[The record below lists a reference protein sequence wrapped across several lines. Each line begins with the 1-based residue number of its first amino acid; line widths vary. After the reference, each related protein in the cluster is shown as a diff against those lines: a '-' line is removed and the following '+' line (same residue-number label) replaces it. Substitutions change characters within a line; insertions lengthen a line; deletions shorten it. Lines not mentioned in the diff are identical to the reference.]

1 MRTEDWGEIGFD
13 SVLSTSF
20 QGESM
25 AEVSGKHAL
34 AELLRQEGVEYIFG
48 NPGTTELPLMDV
60 LAQRDDLRYI
70 LSLHEGVALAMA
82 AGYAEASGKIGVSN
96 FHVAPGLGNALGLIY
111 TAYMGRTPIL
121 VTAGQQDRRMQLEE
135 PLLWG
140 DLVQM
145 ARPYTKWSYEI
156 SRPEDLPQAV
166 RRAIKVA
173 MTPPTGPVFLSLPM
187 DVLEASVDLDL
198 SPTTRPDLRAGPLP
212 ELLSQA
218 AEVLCAAQNPTI
230 IVGDRVSKA
239 GALAETVA
247 LAETLGARVYGE
259 PQANS
264 VAFPS
269 DHPLFAGV
277 LPGLSQG
284 IRRALEPAD
293 VILVIGLNLFQP
305 FLYTARGPL
314 PDGMAVV
321 QIDSDAWEVAKTY
334 PVKVGILA
342 DPKAAMAQLT
352 PLLRQ
357 RMTAARQDAARQ
369 RLETEREL
377 RLQERRSLE
386 SRTAEDDA
394 KEPMSPLVL
403 MREVAHALPDDAVV
417 VNESITAGGTLR
429 AWLKL
434 KDDKSFLQAK
444 GGGLGFGLPAVV
456 GVKLALPQRPVVG
469 LIGEGS
475 AMYAIQ
481 GLWTAAHYDLPAVFV
496 ICNNA
501 QYRILKSG
509 LLAFRSEPAKQGKF
523 VGMDLV
529 QPEIDFVALAESL
542 GVPAERVTKLKDV
555 GPALQQALSRPGPAL
570 IDIPIDRSVRPLF

>member
-434 KDDKSFLQAK
+434 KDDKSFFQAK

-542 GVPAERVTKLKDV
+542 GVPAERVTKVKDV

>member
-1 MRTEDWGEIGFD
+1 
-13 SVLSTSF
+13 VQL
-20 QGESM
+20 
-25 AEVSGKHAL
+25 SGKQAL
-34 AELLRQEGVEYIFG
+34 AELLHQEGVEYIFG

-60 LAQRDDLRYI
+60 LAQRDDLQYI
-70 LSLHEGVALAMA
+70 LALHEAVALAMS
-82 AGYAEASGKIGVSN
+82 AGYAEASGRIGVSN

-111 TAYMGRTPIL
+111 TAYMGRSPLL

-156 SRPEDLPQAV
+156 GRTEDLPQAV

-173 MTPPTGPVFLSLPM
+173 LTPPTGPVFLSLPM
-187 DVLEASVDLDL
+187 DVLETSADLDL
-198 SPTTRPDLRAGPLP
+198 ASTPRPDLRPGPLP
-212 ELLSQA
+212 ELLAQA
-218 AEVLCAAQNPTI
+218 AEVLCTAHNPTI

-239 GALAETVA
+239 GALAEAVE
-247 LAETLGARVYGE
+247 LAETLGARVYAE

-264 VAFPS
+264 VAFPA

-284 IRRALEPAD
+284 VRRALEPAD
-293 VILVIGLNLFQP
+293 VLLVIGLNLFQP
-305 FLYTARGPL
+305 FLYTEKGPL
-314 PDGMAVV
+314 PEHATVV
-321 QIDSDAWEVAKTY
+321 QIDSDAWEVGKNY
-334 PVKVGILA
+334 PISVGVVS

-357 RMTAARQDAARQ
+357 RRTSEQQQAARQ
-369 RLETEREL
+369 RLESERES

-386 SRTAEDDA
+386 SRTAEDNA
-394 KEPMSPLVL
+394 KEPMSALVL
-403 MREVAHALPDDAVV
+403 MREIAHALPADAVV
-417 VNESITAGGTLR
+417 VNESVTAGGTLR

-434 KDDKSFLQAK
+434 TDEKSFFQAK

-481 GLWTAAHYDLPAVFV
+481 GLWTAAHYDLPVVFV

-529 QPEIDFVALAESL
+529 QPEIDFVGLATSL
-542 GVPAERVTKLKDV
+542 GVAAERVSQAQDV
-555 GPALQQALSRPGPAL
+555 GPALQRALSRQGPSL
-570 IDIPIDRSVRPLF
+570 LDIPIDRAVRALF

>member
-1 MRTEDWGEIGFD
+1 
-13 SVLSTSF
+13 
-20 QGESM
+20 M
-25 AEVSGKHAL
+25 AEISGKHAL
-34 AELLRQEGVEYIFG
+34 AELLHQEGVEYLFG

-82 AGYAEASGKIGVSN
+82 AGYAEASGKIGVTN

-111 TAYMGRTPIL
+111 TAHMSRTPLL

-145 ARPYTKWSYEI
+145 ARPYTKWAYEI
-156 SRPEDLPQAV
+156 SSPVDLPRAV
-166 RRAIKVA
+166 RRALKVA
-173 MTPPTGPVFLSLPM
+173 LTPPTGPVFLSLPM
-187 DVLEASVDLDL
+187 DVLEESADVDLT
-198 SPTTRPDLRAGPLP
+198 PIPRPDLRPGPLP
-212 ELLSQA
+212 ELLVQA

-230 IVGDRVSKA
+230 IVGDRVSKS
-239 GALAETVA
+239 GALAEAVA

-264 VAFPS
+264 IAFPA

-277 LPGLSQG
+277 LPSLSQG

-293 VILVIGLNLFQP
+293 VVLAIGLNLFQP
-305 FLYTARGPL
+305 FLYTGRSPL
-314 PDGMAVV
+314 PDHVTVV
-321 QIDSDAWEVAKTY
+321 QIDSDPWEVGKNY
-334 PVKVGILA
+334 PVKVGVLS

-357 RMTAARQDAARQ
+357 RLTPTQQDTATR
-369 RLETEREL
+369 RLASEREL

-386 SRTAEDDA
+386 SRTAEDEA
-394 KEPMSPLVL
+394 KEPMSALVL
-403 MREVAHALPDDAVV
+403 MRELSRALPADAVV
-417 VNESITAGGTLR
+417 VNESVTAGGTLR
-429 AWLKL
+429 AWLQL
-434 KDDKSFLQAK
+434 KDERSFFQAK
-444 GGGLGFGLPAVV
+444 GGGLGFGLPGVV
-456 GVKLALPQRPVVG
+456 GVKLALPERPVVG

-481 GLWTAAHYDLPAVFV
+481 GLWTAAHYDLPVVFV

-529 QPEIDFVALAESL
+529 HPEIDFVRMAESL
-542 GVPAERVTKLKDV
+542 GVAAERVTRPQDV
-555 GPALQQALSRPGPAL
+555 GPALRQALARHGPSL
-570 IDIPIDRSVRPLF
+570 LDIPIDRSVRALF

>member
-1 MRTEDWGEIGFD
+1 MGEI
-13 SVLSTSF
+13 
-20 QGESM
+20 
-25 AEVSGKHAL
+25 SGKHAL
-34 AELLRQEGVEYIFG
+34 AELLCQEGVAYIFG

-60 LAQRDDLRYI
+60 LAQRDDLQYI

-82 AGYAEASGKIGVSN
+82 AGYAEASGKIGVTN
-96 FHVAPGLGNALGLIY
+96 FHVAPGLGNALGLVY
-111 TAYMGRTPIL
+111 TAYMGRTPLL

-173 MTPPTGPVFLSLPM
+173 MAPPTGPVFLSLPM
-187 DVLEASVDLDL
+187 DVLETSVDLDL
-198 SPTTRPDLRAGPLP
+198 SPIPRPDLRPGPLP
-212 ELLSQA
+212 ALLERA
-218 AEVLCAAQNPTI
+218 AEVLCAAHNPTI

-239 GALAETVA
+239 GALGEAVE

-264 VAFPS
+264 MPFPS

-277 LPGLSQG
+277 LPSLSQG
-284 IRRALEPAD
+284 VRRALEPAD
-293 VILVIGLNLFQP
+293 VLLAIGLNLFQP

-314 PDGMAVV
+314 PEGMTVV
-321 QIDSDAWEVAKTY
+321 QIDSDPWEVGKTY
-334 PVKVGILA
+334 PVKVGILS

-357 RMTAARQDAARQ
+357 RMTAAQKEAAGK
-369 RLETEREL
+369 RLEAEREL
-377 RLQERRSLE
+377 RFQERRSLE

-394 KEPMSPLVL
+394 KVPMSPLVL
-403 MREVAHALPDDAVV
+403 MREIAHALPADAVV
-417 VNESITAGGTLR
+417 VNESVTAGGTLR

-434 KDDKSFLQAK
+434 KDERSFFQAK

-481 GLWTAAHYDLPAVFV
+481 GLWTAAHYELSVVFV

-509 LLAFRSEPAKQGKF
+509 LLAFRSEPAKQGKY

-542 GVPAERVTKLKDV
+542 GVAAERVTKPQDV
-555 GPALQQALSRPGPAL
+555 GPALRQALSRPGPSL
-570 IDIPIDRSVRPLF
+570 IDIPIDRSVRALF

>member
-1 MRTEDWGEIGFD
+1 MVQI
-13 SVLSTSF
+13 
-20 QGESM
+20 
-25 AEVSGKHAL
+25 SGKHAL
-34 AELLRQEGVEYIFG
+34 AELLHQEGVEYLFG

-60 LAQRDDLRYI
+60 LAQRDDIRYI

-82 AGYAEASGKIGVSN
+82 AGYAEASGKIGVTN

-111 TAYMGRTPIL
+111 TAYMSRTPLL
-121 VTAGQQDRRMQLEE
+121 VTAGQQDRRLQLEE

-156 SRPEDLPQAV
+156 PSPVDLPRAV

-187 DVLEASVDLDL
+187 DVLEESVDVDL
-198 SPTTRPDLRAGPLP
+198 RPTSRPDLRSGPLP
-212 ELLSQA
+212 ELLAQA
-218 AEVLCAAQNPTI
+218 AEVLHAAKNPTI
-230 IVGDRVSKA
+230 IVGDRVSKS
-239 GALAETVA
+239 GALMEAVA

-264 VAFPS
+264 IAFPS
-269 DHPLFAGV
+269 EHALFAGV
-277 LPGLSQG
+277 LPSLSQG

-293 VILVIGLNLFQP
+293 VVLVIGLNLFQP
-305 FLYTARGPL
+305 FLYVAKGPF
-314 PDGMAVV
+314 PDHATVV
-321 QIDSDAWEVAKTY
+321 QIDSDPWEVGKNY
-334 PVKVGILA
+334 PVKVGVLS

-357 RMTAARQDAARQ
+357 RMTPAQKEAAER
-369 RLETEREL
+369 RLESEREL

-386 SRTAEDDA
+386 ARTAEDDA
-394 KEPMSPLVL
+394 KEPMSALVL
-403 MREVAHALPDDAVV
+403 MREIAHTLPTDAVV
-417 VNESITAGGTLR
+417 VNESVTAGGTLR

-434 KDDKSFLQAK
+434 KDEKSFFQAK

-456 GVKLALPQRPVVG
+456 GVKLALPERPVVG

-481 GLWTAAHYDLPAVFV
+481 GLWTAAHYELPVVFV

-529 QPEIDFVALAESL
+529 HPEIDFVRLAESL
-542 GVPAERVTKLKDV
+542 GVAAERVTKPQDV
-555 GPALQQALSRPGPAL
+555 GPALRQALSRQGPSL
-570 IDIPIDRSVRPLF
+570 LDMPIDRSVRALF

>member
-1 MRTEDWGEIGFD
+1 
-13 SVLSTSF
+13 
-20 QGESM
+20 M
-25 AEVSGKHAL
+25 AEMSGKHVL
-34 AELLRQEGVEYIFG
+34 AELLHQEGVEYIFG

-60 LAQRDDLRYI
+60 LAQRDDLHYI
-70 LSLHEGVALAMA
+70 LSLHEAVALAMA
-82 AGYAEASGKIGVSN
+82 AGYAEASGKIGVTN

-111 TAYMGRTPIL
+111 TAYMGRSPLL

-156 SRPEDLPQAV
+156 PRPEDLPQAV

-173 MTPPTGPVFLSLPM
+173 LTPPTGPVFLSLPM
-187 DVLEASVDLDL
+187 DVLEASIDLDL
-198 SPTTRPDLRAGPLP
+198 APSPRLDLRPGPLP
-212 ELLSQA
+212 ELLAQA
-218 AEVLCAAQNPTI
+218 AEVLCTAKNPTI

-239 GALAETVA
+239 GALAEAVE

-269 DHPLFAGV
+269 EHPLFAGV

-293 VILVIGLNLFQP
+293 VLLVIGLNLFQP
-305 FLYTARGPL
+305 FLYAAKGPL
-314 PDGMAVV
+314 PDHKTIV
-321 QIDSDAWEVAKTY
+321 QIDSDPWEVGKNY
-334 PVKVGILA
+334 PVTVGVLS

-352 PLLRQ
+352 PPLRQ
-357 RMTAARQDAARQ
+357 RMTAAQKAAARQ
-369 RLETEREL
+369 RLEAERES

-394 KEPMSPLVL
+394 KEPMSALVL
-403 MREVAHALPDDAVV
+403 MREIAHALPADAVV
-417 VNESITAGGTLR
+417 VNESVTAGGTLR

-434 KDDKSFLQAK
+434 KDEKSFFQAK

-481 GLWTAAHYDLPAVFV
+481 GLWTAAHYDLPVVFV

-529 QPEIDFVALAESL
+529 QPEIDFVGLAKSL
-542 GVPAERVTKLKDV
+542 GVTAERVTKPQEV
-555 GPALQQALSRPGPAL
+555 GPALRQALSRHGPSL
-570 IDIPIDRSVRPLF
+570 IDIPIDRSVRALF

>member
-1 MRTEDWGEIGFD
+1 MVQT
-13 SVLSTSF
+13 
-20 QGESM
+20 
-25 AEVSGKHAL
+25 SGKQAL

-60 LAQRDDLRYI
+60 LAQRDDIRYI

-82 AGYAEASGKIGVSN
+82 AGYAEASGKIGVTN

-111 TAYMGRTPIL
+111 TAYMGRTPLL

-156 SRPEDLPQAV
+156 PNPADLPQAV
-166 RRAIKVA
+166 RRALKVA

-187 DVLEASVDLDL
+187 DVLEATLDADLA
-198 SPTTRPDLRAGPLP
+198 PTSRPDLRAGPLP
-212 ELLSQA
+212 ELLEQA
-218 AEVLCAAQNPTI
+218 TEVLCSAQNPTI
-230 IVGDRVSKA
+230 IVGDRVSKS
-239 GALAETVA
+239 GALAEAVK
-247 LAETLGARVYGE
+247 LAEALGARVYGE

-264 VAFPS
+264 IAFPS

-277 LPGLSQG
+277 LPSLSQG
-284 IRRALEPAD
+284 VRRALEPAD
-293 VILVIGLNLFQP
+293 VVLVIGLNLFQP
-305 FLYTARGPL
+305 FLYTPQGPL
-314 PDGMAVV
+314 PEGVMVV
-321 QIDSDAWEVAKTY
+321 QIDSDPWEVGKNYA
-334 PVKVGILA
+334 VKVGILS

-352 PLLRQ
+352 PRLHH
-357 RMTAARQDAARQ
+357 RMTPAQTAAARQ
-369 RLETEREL
+369 RLESERAL

-394 KEPMSPLVL
+394 KEPISPLVL
-403 MREVAHALPDDAVV
+403 MREIAHALPADAVV

-434 KDDKSFLQAK
+434 EDEKSFFQAK

-481 GLWTAAHYDLPAVFV
+481 GLWTAAHYELPVVFV

-501 QYRILKSG
+501 QYRILKAG

-529 QPEIDFVALAESL
+529 QPEIDFVALAASL
-542 GVPAERVTKLKDV
+542 GVAAARVTKPQEV
-555 GPALQQALSRPGPAL
+555 GPALKQALLRHGPSL
-570 IDIPIDRSVRPLF
+570 LDIPIDRSVRALF

>member
-1 MRTEDWGEIGFD
+1 
-13 SVLSTSF
+13 
-20 QGESM
+20 M
-25 AEVSGKHAL
+25 AEISGKQAL
-34 AELLRQEGVEYIFG
+34 AELLHQEGVEYVFG

-82 AGYAEASGKIGVSN
+82 AGYAEASGKIGVTN

-111 TAYMGRTPIL
+111 TAYMTRTPLL

-145 ARPYTKWSYEI
+145 ARPYTKWAHEI
-156 SRPEDLPQAV
+156 SSPVDLPRAV
-166 RRAIKVA
+166 RRALKVA

-187 DVLEASVDLDL
+187 DVLEESAEVNLA
-198 SPTTRPDLRAGPLP
+198 PTSRPDLRPGPLP
-212 ELLSQA
+212 ELLVQA

-239 GALAETVA
+239 GALAEAVT

-264 VAFPS
+264 IAFPA

-277 LPGLSQG
+277 LPSLSQG
-284 IRRALEPAD
+284 IRQALEPAD
-293 VILVIGLNLFQP
+293 VVLVIGLNLFQP
-305 FLYTARGPL
+305 FLYMGRSPL
-314 PDGMAVV
+314 PDPVAVV
-321 QIDSDAWEVAKTY
+321 QIDSDPWEVGKNY
-334 PVKVGILA
+334 PVKVGVLS

-357 RMTAARQDAARQ
+357 RLTPQQHDTAKR
-369 RLETEREL
+369 RLASEREL

-386 SRTAEDDA
+386 SRTAEDEG
-394 KEPMSPLVL
+394 KEPMSALIL
-403 MREVAHALPDDAVV
+403 MRELSRALPADAAV
-417 VNESITAGGTLR
+417 VNESVTAGGTLR
-429 AWLKL
+429 AWLQL
-434 KDDKSFLQAK
+434 KDEKSFFQAK
-444 GGGLGFGLPAVV
+444 GGGLGFGLPGVV
-456 GVKLALPQRPVVG
+456 GVKLALPERPVVG

-481 GLWTAAHYDLPAVFV
+481 GLWTAAHYDLPVVFV

-509 LLAFRSEPAKQGKF
+509 LLAFRSEPAKQGRF

-529 QPEIDFVALAESL
+529 HPEIDFVRMAESL
-542 GVPAERVTKLKDV
+542 GVAAERVTKAQDV
-555 GPALQQALSRPGPAL
+555 GPALRRALSRSGPSL
-570 IDIPIDRSVRPLF
+570 LDMPIDRSVRALF

>member
-1 MRTEDWGEIGFD
+1 
-13 SVLSTSF
+13 
-20 QGESM
+20 M
-25 AEVSGKHAL
+25 AEISGKQAL
-34 AELLRQEGVEYIFG
+34 AELLRQEGVEYLFG

-60 LAQRDDLRYI
+60 LAQRDDIRYI

-82 AGYAEASGKIGVSN
+82 AGYAEASGKIGVTN

-111 TAYMGRTPIL
+111 TAYMSRTPLL

-140 DLVQM
+140 DLVSM

-156 SRPEDLPQAV
+156 PSPADLPRAV
-166 RRAIKVA
+166 RRALKVA

-187 DVLEASVDLDL
+187 DVLEESADVDLA
-198 SPTTRPDLRAGPLP
+198 PTPRPDLRPGPLP
-212 ELLSQA
+212 ELLDRA
-218 AEVLCAAQNPTI
+218 AEVLCAARNPTI
-230 IVGDRVSKA
+230 IVGDRVSKS
-239 GALAETVA
+239 GALRQAVE

-264 VAFPS
+264 VAFPA

-277 LPGLSQG
+277 LPSLSQG

-293 VILVIGLNLFQP
+293 VLLVIGLNLFQP
-305 FLYTARGPL
+305 FLYMPRAPL
-314 PDGMAVV
+314 PETATVIH
-321 QIDSDAWEVAKTY
+321 IDSDPWEVGKNY
-334 PVKVGILA
+334 PVHVGVLS
-342 DPKAAMAQLT
+342 DPLAAMAQLT

-357 RMTAARQDAARQ
+357 RLTATQKDAAAR
-369 RLETEREL
+369 RLETEGEL

-394 KEPMSPLVL
+394 KEPMTALVL
-403 MREVAHALPDDAVV
+403 MREVAKALPADAVV

-429 AWLKL
+429 AWLNL
-434 KDDKSFLQAK
+434 KDEKSFFQAK
-444 GGGLGFGLPAVV
+444 GGGLGFGLPGVV
-456 GVKLALPQRPVVG
+456 GVKLALPERPVVG

-529 QPEIDFVALAESL
+529 HPEIDFVGLAESL
-542 GVPAERVTKLKDV
+542 GVAAERVTKPQDV
-555 GPALQQALSRPGPAL
+555 GPALKQALSRNGPSL
-570 IDIPIDRSVRPLF
+570 LDIPIDRSVRALF

>member
-1 MRTEDWGEIGFD
+1 
-13 SVLSTSF
+13 
-20 QGESM
+20 M
-25 AEVSGKHAL
+25 AEMSGKHVL
-34 AELLRQEGVEYIFG
+34 AELLYQEGVEYIFG
-48 NPGTTELPLMDV
+48 NPGTTELPLMDE

-111 TAYMGRTPIL
+111 TAYMGRTPLL

-145 ARPYTKWSYEI
+145 ARPYTKWSYET

-198 SPTTRPDLRAGPLP
+198 SPTARPDLRPGPLP
-212 ELLSQA
+212 ELLAQA
-218 AEVLCAAQNPTI
+218 AEVLCAATNPTI
-230 IVGDRVSKA
+230 IVGDRVSKSA
-239 GALAETVA
+239 GLAEAVE
-247 LAETLGARVYGE
+247 LAETLGARVYAE

-293 VILVIGLNLFQP
+293 VLLVVGLNLFQP
-305 FLYTARGPL
+305 FLYAARGPL
-314 PDGMAVV
+314 PDGMTVV
-321 QIDSDAWEVAKTY
+321 HIDSDPWEVGKTY
-334 PVKVGILA
+334 PVRVGILS
-342 DPKAAMAQLT
+342 DPKAAMAPLT
-352 PLLRQ
+352 SLLRQ
-357 RMTAARQDAARQ
+357 RMTAAQHDAASQ
-369 RLETEREL
+369 RLRAEREL
-377 RLQERRSLE
+377 RVQERRSLE

-394 KEPMSPLVL
+394 KDPMSPLVL
-403 MREVAHALPDDAVV
+403 MREIAHALPADAVV

-434 KDDKSFLQAK
+434 QDEKSFFQAK

-509 LLAFRSEPAKQGKF
+509 LLAFGSEPAKQGKF

-542 GVPAERVTKLKDV
+542 GVSAERVTKPNDV
-555 GPALQQALSRPGPAL
+555 GPALRQALSHPGPSL
-570 IDIPIDRSVRPLF
+570 IDVPIDRSVRALF

>member
-1 MRTEDWGEIGFD
+1 
-13 SVLSTSF
+13 
-20 QGESM
+20 M
-25 AEVSGKHAL
+25 AEISGKQAL

-60 LAQRDDLRYI
+60 LAQRDDIRYI

-82 AGYAEASGKIGVSN
+82 AGYAEASGRIGVTN

-111 TAYMGRTPIL
+111 TAYMSRTPLL

-140 DLVQM
+140 DLVSM

-156 SRPEDLPQAV
+156 PSPADLPRAV
-166 RRAIKVA
+166 RRALKVA
-173 MTPPTGPVFLSLPM
+173 LTPPTGPVFLSLPM
-187 DVLEASVDLDL
+187 DVLEESTEVDLAPA
-198 SPTTRPDLRAGPLP
+198 SRPDLRPGPLP
-212 ELLSQA
+212 ELLA
-218 AEVLCAAQNPTI
+218 RAVEVLGAATNPTI

-239 GALAETVA
+239 GAIAETVA

-264 VAFPS
+264 VAFP
-269 DHPLFAGV
+269 DGHPLFAGV
-277 LPGLSQG
+277 LPSLSQG

-293 VILVIGLNLFQP
+293 ILLVIGLNLFQP
-305 FLYTARGPL
+305 FLYMGRSPL
-314 PDGMAVV
+314 PEHVSVV
-321 QIDSDAWEVAKTY
+321 HIDSDPWEIGKNY
-334 PVKVGILA
+334 PVRVGLLS
-342 DPKAAMAQLT
+342 DPKVALAQLT

-357 RMTAARQDAARQ
+357 RLTPAQRQTAERRLAA
-369 RLETEREL
+369 EREL

-386 SRTAEDDA
+386 ARTAEDDG
-394 KEPMSPLVL
+394 KEPMSALVL
-403 MREVAHALPDDAVV
+403 MREIARALPADAVV

-434 KDDKSFLQAK
+434 RDEKSFFQAK
-444 GGGLGFGLPAVV
+444 GGGLGFGLPGVI
-456 GVKLALPQRPVVG
+456 GVKLALPERPVLG

-481 GLWTAAHYDLPAVFV
+481 GLWTAAHYDLPVVFV

-529 QPEIDFVALAESL
+529 QPEIDFVRLAESL
-542 GVPAERVTKLKDV
+542 GVAAERVTKSQDV
-555 GPALQQALSRPGPAL
+555 GPALQQALARNRPSL
-570 IDIPIDRSVRPLF
+570 LDIPIDRAVRALF

>member
-1 MRTEDWGEIGFD
+1 
-13 SVLSTSF
+13 
-20 QGESM
+20 M
-25 AEVSGKHAL
+25 AEISGKHAL
-34 AELLRQEGVEYIFG
+34 AELLHQEGVEYIFG

-60 LAQRDDLRYI
+60 LAQRDDLHYI
-70 LSLHEGVALAMA
+70 LSLHEAVALAMS

-111 TAYMGRTPIL
+111 TAYMGRSPLL

-145 ARPYTKWSYEI
+145 ARPYTKWAYEI
-156 SRPEDLPQAV
+156 PRPADLPQAV

-173 MTPPTGPVFLSLPM
+173 LTPPTGPVFLSLPM
-187 DVLEASVDLDL
+187 DVLETSVDLDL
-198 SPTTRPDLRAGPLP
+198 APAPQLHLRPGPLP
-212 ELLSQA
+212 ELLAQA
-218 AEVLCAAQNPTI
+218 AEVLCTAKNPTL
-230 IVGDRVSKA
+230 IVGDRVSKS
-239 GALAETVA
+239 GALVEAVE

-264 VAFPS
+264 VAFPGE
-269 DHPLFAGV
+269 HPLFAGV

-293 VILVIGLNLFQP
+293 LLLVIGLNLFQP
-305 FLYTARGPL
+305 FLYAAKGPL
-314 PDGMAVV
+314 PEHVTVV
-321 QIDSDAWEVAKTY
+321 QIDSDPWEVGKNY
-334 PVKVGILA
+334 PVTVGMLS

-357 RMTAARQDAARQ
+357 RMTAAQKDAARQ
-369 RLETEREL
+369 RLQSEREL
-377 RLQERRSLE
+377 RRQERRSLE
-386 SRTAEDDA
+386 TRTAEDDA
-394 KEPMSPLVL
+394 KEPMSALVL
-403 MREVAHALPDDAVV
+403 MREIAHALPADAVV
-417 VNESITAGGTLR
+417 VNESVTAGGTLR

-434 KDDKSFLQAK
+434 RDEKSFFQAK

-456 GVKLALPQRPVVG
+456 GVKLALPQRPVLG

-481 GLWTAAHYDLPAVFV
+481 GLWTAAHYDLPVVFV

-529 QPEIDFVALAESL
+529 QPEIDFVALAKSL
-542 GVPAERVTKLKDV
+542 GVAAERVSKPQEVGRALKQAFSRH
-555 GPALQQALSRPGPAL
+555 GPSL
-570 IDIPIDRSVRPLF
+570 IDIPIDRSVRALF

>member
-1 MRTEDWGEIGFD
+1 
-13 SVLSTSF
+13 
-20 QGESM
+20 M
-25 AEVSGKHAL
+25 ANISGKHAL
-34 AELLRQEGVEYIFG
+34 AELLHQEGVEYIFG
-48 NPGTTELPLMDV
+48 NPGTTELPLMDM
-60 LAQRDDLRYI
+60 LAQRDDIRYI

-82 AGYAEASGKIGVSN
+82 TGYAEASGKIGVTN

-111 TAYMGRTPIL
+111 TAYMGRTPLL

-156 SRPEDLPQAV
+156 PSPADLPQAV

-187 DVLEASVDLDL
+187 DVLEESLDVDL
-198 SPTTRPDLRAGPLP
+198 SPTSRPDLRPGPLP
-212 ELLSQA
+212 ELLEQA
-218 AEVLCAAQNPTI
+218 SEVLCTAKTPTI
-230 IVGDRVSKA
+230 IVGDRVSKS
-239 GALAETVA
+239 GALAQVVE
-247 LAETLGARVYGE
+247 LAEALGARVYGE

-264 VAFPS
+264 IAFPA

-277 LPGLSQG
+277 LPSLSQG
-284 IRRALEPAD
+284 IHRALEPAD
-293 VILVIGLNLFQP
+293 VLLVIGLNLFQP
-305 FLYTARGPL
+305 FLYMAKGPL
-314 PDGMAVV
+314 PEHATVV
-321 QIDSDAWEVAKTY
+321 QIDSDAWEVGKNY
-334 PVKVGILA
+334 PVKVGILS

-357 RMTAARQDAARQ
+357 RMTPAQKDAAKQ
-369 RLETEREL
+369 RLEAEREL

-394 KEPMSPLVL
+394 KEPMSALVL
-403 MREVAHALPDDAVV
+403 MREVAHALPADAVV
-417 VNESITAGGTLR
+417 VNESVTAGGTLR

-434 KDDKSFLQAK
+434 KDAKSFFQAK

-456 GVKLALPQRPVVG
+456 GVKLALPERPVVG

-481 GLWTAAHYDLPAVFV
+481 GLWTAAHYELSVVFV

-529 QPEIDFVALAESL
+529 HPEIDFVALAESL
-542 GVPAERVTKLKDV
+542 GVSAERVTKPQEV
-555 GPALQQALSRPGPAL
+555 GPALRQALSRNGPSL
-570 IDIPIDRSVRPLF
+570 LDIPIDRSVRALF

>member
-1 MRTEDWGEIGFD
+1 
-13 SVLSTSF
+13 
-20 QGESM
+20 M
-25 AEVSGKHAL
+25 AEISGKHAL
-34 AELLRQEGVEYIFG
+34 AELLRQEGVEYLFG

-60 LAQRDDLRYI
+60 LAQRDDIRYI

-82 AGYAEASGKIGVSN
+82 AGYAEASGKIGVTN

-111 TAYMGRTPIL
+111 TAYMGRTPLL

-156 SRPEDLPQAV
+156 SRPEDLPQTV

-187 DVLEASVDLDL
+187 DVLEASVDLGPAPAARL
-198 SPTTRPDLRAGPLP
+198 DLRPGPLP
-212 ELLSQA
+212 ELLAQA
-218 AEVLCAAQNPTI
+218 AEVLCTAKNPTI
-230 IVGDRVSKA
+230 IVGDRVSKS
-239 GALAETVA
+239 GALAEAVE

-264 VAFPS
+264 LAFPS

-277 LPGLSQG
+277 LPSLSQEV
-284 IRRALEPAD
+284 RRALEPAD
-293 VILVIGLNLFQP
+293 VVLAIGLNLFQP
-305 FLYTARGPL
+305 FLYGAKAPL
-314 PDGMAVV
+314 PEHTIVV
-321 QIDSDAWEVAKTY
+321 QIDSDPWEVGKNY
-334 PVKVGILA
+334 PVKVGVLS
-342 DPKAAMAQLT
+342 DPKAALAQLM

-357 RMTAARQDAARQ
+357 CMTTPQKDAAKQ
-369 RLETEREL
+369 RLEAEREL

-403 MREVAHALPDDAVV
+403 MREVAHALPADAVV
-417 VNESITAGGTLR
+417 VNESVTAGGTLR

-434 KDDKSFLQAK
+434 KDEKSFFQAK

-481 GLWTAAHYDLPAVFV
+481 GLWTAAHYDLPVVFV

-542 GVPAERVTKLKDV
+542 GVAAERVAKPQEV
-555 GPALQQALSRPGPAL
+555 GPALRQALSRHGPSL
-570 IDIPIDRSVRPLF
+570 LDIPIDRSVRALF

>member
-1 MRTEDWGEIGFD
+1 
-13 SVLSTSF
+13 
-20 QGESM
+20 M
-25 AEVSGKHAL
+25 AEMSGKHAL
-34 AELLRQEGVEYIFG
+34 AELLHQEGVEYIFG

-60 LAQRDDLRYI
+60 LAQRDDLHYI
-70 LSLHEGVALAMA
+70 LSLHEAVALAMS

-111 TAYMGRTPIL
+111 TAYMGRSPLL

-145 ARPYTKWSYEI
+145 ARPYTKWSHEI
-156 SRPEDLPQAV
+156 PRPEDLPQAV

-173 MTPPTGPVFLSLPM
+173 LTPPTGPVFLSLPM
-187 DVLEASVDLDL
+187 DVLEASVDFDLAPGPRLDL
-198 SPTTRPDLRAGPLP
+198 RPGPLP
-212 ELLSQA
+212 ELLAQA
-218 AEVLCAAQNPTI
+218 AEVLCTARNPTI
-230 IVGDRVSKA
+230 IVGDRVSKS
-239 GALAETVA
+239 GALAEAVE
-247 LAETLGARVYGE
+247 LAETLGARVYAE

-264 VAFPS
+264 VAFPGE
-269 DHPLFAGV
+269 HPLFAGV

-293 VILVIGLNLFQP
+293 VLLVIGLNLFQP
-305 FLYTARGPL
+305 FLYAAKGPL
-314 PDGMAVV
+314 PDHKTIV
-321 QIDSDAWEVAKTY
+321 QIDSDPWEVGKNY
-334 PVKVGILA
+334 PVTVGVLS
-342 DPKAAMAQLT
+342 DPQAALAQLT

-357 RMTAARQDAARQ
+357 RLTGTQKDAARQ
-369 RLETEREL
+369 RLEAERES

-386 SRTAEDDA
+386 TRTAEDDA
-394 KEPMSPLVL
+394 KEPMSALVL
-403 MREVAHALPDDAVV
+403 MREIAHALPADAVV
-417 VNESITAGGTLR
+417 VNESVTAGGTLR

-434 KDDKSFLQAK
+434 KDEKSFFQAK

-469 LIGEGS
+469 LLGEGS

-481 GLWTAAHYDLPAVFV
+481 GLWTAAHYDLPVVFV

-529 QPEIDFVALAESL
+529 QPEIDFVGLATSL
-542 GVPAERVTKLKDV
+542 GVTAERVSKPQEV
-555 GPALQQALSRPGPAL
+555 GPALKQALSRHGPSL
-570 IDIPIDRSVRPLF
+570 IDIPIDRSVRALF

>member
-1 MRTEDWGEIGFD
+1 VQI
-13 SVLSTSF
+13 
-20 QGESM
+20 
-25 AEVSGKHAL
+25 SGKQAL

-82 AGYAEASGKIGVSN
+82 AGYAEASGKIGVTN

-111 TAYMGRTPIL
+111 TAYMSRTPLL
-121 VTAGQQDRRMQLEE
+121 VSAGQQDRRMQLEE

-145 ARPYTKWSYEI
+145 ARPYTKWAYEI
-156 SRPEDLPQAV
+156 PSPADLPRAV
-166 RRAIKVA
+166 RRALKVA

-187 DVLEASVDLDL
+187 DVLEESVDVDL
-198 SPTTRPDLRAGPLP
+198 APTSRPDLRPGPLP
-212 ELLSQA
+212 ELLARA
-218 AEVLCAAQNPTI
+218 AEVLCAAKNPTI
-230 IVGDRVSKA
+230 IVGDRVSKS
-239 GALAETVA
+239 GALLEAVA

-264 VAFPS
+264 IAFPS
-269 DHPLFAGV
+269 DHALFAGV

-293 VILVIGLNLFQP
+293 VVLVIGLNLFQP
-305 FLYTARGPL
+305 FLYAARGPL
-314 PDGMAVV
+314 PDYATVV
-321 QIDSDAWEVAKTY
+321 QIDSDAWEIGKNY
-334 PVKVGILA
+334 PVTVGLLS
-342 DPKAAMAQLT
+342 DPKVAMAQLT

-357 RMTAARQDAARQ
+357 RMTPAQQEAAQR
-369 RLETEREL
+369 RLESERDL

-386 SRTAEDDA
+386 VRTAEDDA
-394 KEPMSPLVL
+394 KEPMSALVL
-403 MREVAHALPDDAVV
+403 MREIAHALPADAAV
-417 VNESITAGGTLR
+417 VNESVTAGGTLR

-434 KDDKSFLQAK
+434 KDEKSFFQAK

-481 GLWTAAHYDLPAVFV
+481 GLWTAAHYELPAVFV

-529 QPEIDFVALAESL
+529 QPEIDFVRLAESL
-542 GVPAERVTKLKDV
+542 GVTAERVTTPQDV
-555 GPALQQALSRPGPAL
+555 GPALRQALSRQGPSL
-570 IDIPIDRSVRPLF
+570 LDIPIDRSVRALF

>member
-1 MRTEDWGEIGFD
+1 MGEI
-13 SVLSTSF
+13 
-20 QGESM
+20 
-25 AEVSGKHAL
+25 SGKQAL

-70 LSLHEGVALAMA
+70 LSLHEGVALAMS
-82 AGYAEASGKIGVSN
+82 AGYAEASGKIGVTN
-96 FHVAPGLGNALGLIY
+96 FHVAPGLGNALGLVY
-111 TAYMGRTPIL
+111 TAYMGRTPLL

-173 MTPPTGPVFLSLPM
+173 VTPPTGPVFLSLPM
-187 DVLEASVDLDL
+187 DVLETSVDLDL
-198 SPTTRPDLRAGPLP
+198 SPIPRPDLRPGPLP
-212 ELLSQA
+212 ELVEQA
-218 AEVLCAAQNPTI
+218 AEVLGAATNPTI

-239 GALAETVA
+239 AALGEAVE

-264 VAFPS
+264 IAFPS

-277 LPGLSQG
+277 LPSLSQG

-293 VILVIGLNLFQP
+293 VLLAIGLNLFQP

-314 PDGMAVV
+314 PDGITMV
-321 QIDSDAWEVAKTY
+321 QIDSDPWEVGKTY
-334 PVKVGILA
+334 PVKVGILS

-357 RMTAARQDAARQ
+357 RMTAAQKDAARK
-369 RLETEREL
+369 RLEAEREI

-403 MREVAHALPDDAVV
+403 MREIAHALPTDAVV
-417 VNESITAGGTLR
+417 VNESVTAGGTLR
-429 AWLKL
+429 AWLRL
-434 KDDKSFLQAK
+434 QDEKSFFQAK

-456 GVKLALPQRPVVG
+456 GVKLALPQRPVIG

-481 GLWTAAHYDLPAVFV
+481 GLWTAAHYELPVVFV

-529 QPEIDFVALAESL
+529 QPEIDFIALAASL
-542 GVPAERVTKLKDV
+542 GVAAERVTKPTDV
-555 GPALQQALSRPGPAL
+555 GSALQQALSRRGPSL
-570 IDIPIDRSVRPLF
+570 IDVPIDRSVRALF

>member
-1 MRTEDWGEIGFD
+1 
-13 SVLSTSF
+13 
-20 QGESM
+20 M
-25 AEVSGKHAL
+25 AEISGKHAL
-34 AELLRQEGVEYIFG
+34 AELLHQEGVEYVFG

-82 AGYAEASGKIGVSN
+82 AGYAEASGKIGVTN

-111 TAYMGRTPIL
+111 TACMSRTPLL

-145 ARPYTKWSYEI
+145 ARPYTKWAYEI
-156 SRPEDLPQAV
+156 SSPVDLPRAV
-166 RRAIKVA
+166 RRAVKVA

-187 DVLEASVDLDL
+187 DVLEESAEVDLA
-198 SPTTRPDLRAGPLP
+198 PTSRPDLRPGPLP
-212 ELLSQA
+212 ELLVRA

-230 IVGDRVSKA
+230 IVGDRVSKS
-239 GALAETVA
+239 GALAEAVA

-264 VAFPS
+264 VAFPT

-277 LPGLSQG
+277 LPSLSQG

-293 VILVIGLNLFQP
+293 VVLVIGLNLFQP
-305 FLYTARGPL
+305 FLYTGRSPL
-314 PDGMAVV
+314 PDHVSVV
-321 QIDSDAWEVAKTY
+321 QIDSDPWEVGKNY
-334 PVKVGILA
+334 PVKVGVLS

-352 PLLRQ
+352 PLLRRRLTPTQ
-357 RMTAARQDAARQ
+357 HDTAKR
-369 RLETEREL
+369 RLASEREL

-386 SRTAEDDA
+386 SRTAEDEA
-394 KEPMSPLVL
+394 KEPMSALIL
-403 MREVAHALPDDAVV
+403 MRELSRALPADAVV
-417 VNESITAGGTLR
+417 VNESVTAGGTLR
-429 AWLKL
+429 AWLQL
-434 KDDKSFLQAK
+434 RDEKSFFQAK
-444 GGGLGFGLPAVV
+444 GGGLGFGLPGVV
-456 GVKLALPQRPVVG
+456 GIKLALPERPVVG

-481 GLWTAAHYDLPAVFV
+481 GLWTAAHYDLPVVFI

-529 QPEIDFVALAESL
+529 HPEIDFVRLAESL
-542 GVPAERVTKLKDV
+542 GVAAERVTKSQDV
-555 GPALQQALSRPGPAL
+555 GPALRQALSRHGPSL
-570 IDIPIDRSVRPLF
+570 LDIPIDRSVRALF

>member
-1 MRTEDWGEIGFD
+1 
-13 SVLSTSF
+13 
-20 QGESM
+20 M
-25 AEVSGKHAL
+25 AEIAGKHVL
-34 AELLRQEGVEYIFG
+34 AELLHQEGVEYLFG

-60 LAQRDDLRYI
+60 LAQRDDIRYI

-82 AGYAEASGKIGVSN
+82 AGYAEASGKIGVTN
-96 FHVAPGLGNALGLIY
+96 FHVAPGLGNALGLVY
-111 TAYMGRTPIL
+111 TAYMSRTPLL

-140 DLVQM
+140 DLVQI

-156 SRPEDLPQAV
+156 PSPVDLPRAV

-187 DVLEASVDLDL
+187 DVLEESADVDLV
-198 SPTTRPDLRAGPLP
+198 PTSRPDLHSGPLP
-212 ELLSQA
+212 ELLAQA
-218 AEVLCAAQNPTI
+218 AEVLCAAKNPTI
-230 IVGDRVSKA
+230 IVGDRVSKSR
-239 GALAETVA
+239 ALAEAVE
-247 LAETLGARVYGE
+247 LAEALGARVYGE
-259 PQANS
+259 PQSNS
-264 VAFPS
+264 IAFPS
-269 DHPLFAGV
+269 EHPLFAGV
-277 LPGLSQG
+277 LPSLSQG

-293 VILVIGLNLFQP
+293 VLLVIGLNLFQP
-305 FLYTARGPL
+305 FLYMAKGPL
-314 PDGMAVV
+314 PEQTVLV
-321 QIDSDAWEVAKTY
+321 QIDSDPWEVGKNY
-334 PVKVGILA
+334 PVQVGILS

-357 RMTAARQDAARQ
+357 RMTPVQKDAARR
-369 RLETEREL
+369 RLESEREL
-377 RLQERRSLE
+377 RIQERRSLE
-386 SRTAEDDA
+386 ARTAEDEA
-394 KEPMSPLVL
+394 KEPMSPLIL
-403 MREVAHALPDDAVV
+403 MREIAHALPADAVV
-417 VNESITAGGTLR
+417 VNESVTAGGTLR

-434 KDDKSFLQAK
+434 KDEKSFFQAK

-481 GLWTAAHYDLPAVFV
+481 GLWTAAHYDLPVVFV

-501 QYRILKSG
+501 QYRILKAG

-529 QPEIDFVALAESL
+529 HPEIDFVTLAESM
-542 GVPAERVTKLKDV
+542 GVTAARVTKPQDV
-555 GPALQQALSRPGPAL
+555 GPALRQALSRHGPSL
-570 IDIPIDRSVRPLF
+570 LDIPIDRSVRALF